1 MGRRN
6 YQARSRRPRE
16 FPRIVIF
23 QGFAG
28 RKISLSFHEALH
40 WPTGRGHS
48 RSAAEQHRAVAPYA
62 ARRQRGGAA
71 RGLRRPV
78 TRTIFVRRSPA
89 GNCGCVR

>member
-40 WPTGRGHS
+40 WPTGRAW
-48 RSAAEQHRAVAPYA
+48 SAPWVRAVDHERAPGQTMA
-62 ARRQRGGAA
+62 K
-71 RGLRRPV
+71 
-78 TRTIFVRRSPA
+78 THDSINSD
-89 GNCGCVR
+89 